1 MTVSGSRFVTIIIAK
16 NDDYNLFENLK
27 ISFTFYIIN
36 VTHYKRSSYRCSRPG
51 QTQSIIGHIIM
62 AVTH

>member
-27 ISFTFYIIN
+27 FLSRFTLLVLPIIS
-36 VTHYKRSSYRCSRPG
+36 
-51 QTQSIIGHIIM
+51 GHPTVV
-62 AVTH
+62 AGLVKLKAS